1 MTGNTGTEG
10 RRPVEIRNRDIPLLA
25 GVTLVMQEVKRTE
38 NRRKWQRERMDSIRA
53 QQAERTRGNAPRG
66 LDEAFAALS
75 ELDEEHREMCKSYVL
90 QIRKARRIIEGI
102 ESRSMRAFVEMK
114 YVDEEPDI
122 KVMKAL
128 RMSRRGFER
137 AKKCVEDA
145 PCMAA
150 VKWQER
156 YILAAEDRPEAA
168 QNRNT

>member
-25 GVTLVMQEVKRTE
+25 GVTLAVQEVKRTE
-38 NRRKWQRERMDSIRA
+38 NRRKWQRERMNSIRA
-53 QQAERTRGNAPRG
+53 RQAERVPGSGPRG

-75 ELDEEHREMCKSYVL
+75 ELDEEHNELCKSYVR
-90 QIRKARRIIEGI
+90 QIRKAQRIIEGI
-102 ESRSMRAFVEMK
+102 ENRSMRVFVEMK
-114 YVDEEPDI
+114 YIDDEPDT

-137 AKKCVEDA
+137 AKKCVEEA

-156 YILAAEDRPEAA
+156 YILQAEDGHGP
-168 QNRNT
+168 